1 MLNEERYKFYNLK
14 DQYLQHSGYTPKNP
28 HKEHKYVDIIDGRY
42 IYPEDLE
49 GLGKSKKAKSVPS
62 KAPSPIHMG
71 ETKQK
76 SKQIV
81 TKNAPE
87 KMSKYKRD
95 VKEQNVKNNLERNK
109 GHNKVESSMGLNH
122 NAFKNAQADYVM
134 EYSNLIRQADAK
146 TAAEKYFKEDENV
159 DYLLWMIEDG
169 LESGTLSYKN
179 GKFTSTDEALEDDI
193 KHTANWIKGW
203 CDKIGAQSGSGQ
215 NMERE
220 LKKLIESKW
229 KELGEK
235 YEQSEKDRHE
245 ETMKGIANRT
255 SKWAESLDSK
265 SKSKSKKKEIDE
277 LTPKEIKKELTEMG
291 KGGNVDL
298 NNRPEISAEDLI
310 DAGYDDA
317 GEGYATVYS
326 ATFCNPE
333 ETEFYNFTP
342 IIVDPKTGEFKG
354 IIPAEEFD
362 AYCEGVINGDHGDY
376 YNCQIGGA
384 FTGKKAQKKAVD
396 AAIRIHDLHAEL
408 HDKNKKKGAK

>member
-14 DQYLQHSGYTPKNP
+14 DQYLQHSYTPKNP
-28 HKEHKYVDIIDGRY
+28 HKEHKYVKIVDGRY
-42 IYPEDLE
+42 IYPEDLK
-49 GLGKSKKAKSVPS
+49 GLNKSKKAKSVLS
-62 KAPSPIHMG
+62 KAPSPIHLD
-71 ETKQK
+71 QK
-76 SKQIV
+76 PKTNKVVNKKDNSVSSDK
-81 TKNAPE
+81 TAE
-87 KMSKYKRD
+87 KAK
-95 VKEQNVKNNLERNK
+95 NVKRNNSIKNGTNK
-109 GHNKVESSMGLNH
+109 APSVFDSQSY
-122 NAFKNAQADYVM
+122 KNAQADYVN
-134 EYSNLIRQADAK
+134 EYSSLIRQADAK

-229 KELGEK
+229 TELGEK
-235 YEQSEKDRHE
+235 YAQSEKDKHE

-277 LTPKEIKKELTEMG
+277 LTPKEIKKELTDMS
-291 KGGNVDL
+291 KGGTVDL
-298 NNRPEISAEDLI
+298 NNRPEIPAKDLI
-310 DAGYDDA
+310 DAGYYDA
-317 GEGYATVYS
+317 GDGYATVYS
-326 ATFCNPE
+326 ATYCNPE
-333 ETEFYNFTP
+333 KTKYYNFTP
-342 IIVDPKTGEFKG
+342 IKVDPKTGEFKG

-362 AYCEGVINGDHGDY
+362 AYCEGVINGDRPDE
-376 YNCQIGGA
+376 YNCQMGGA
-384 FTGKKAQKKAVD
+384 FTGKNAEKKAVN
-396 AAIRIHDLHAEL
+396 AAIRIHDLHEQL
-408 HDKNKKKGAK
+408 HEKNKKKGSK